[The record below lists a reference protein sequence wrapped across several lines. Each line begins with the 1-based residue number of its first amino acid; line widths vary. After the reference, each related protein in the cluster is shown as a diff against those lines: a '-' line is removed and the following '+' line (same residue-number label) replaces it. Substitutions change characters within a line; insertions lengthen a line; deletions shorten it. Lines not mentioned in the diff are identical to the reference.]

1 MPATYKIDPQRRL
14 VVTRL
19 WDPVTEADVH
29 AHNQQ
34 LRTDPLFDPT
44 FRQLA
49 DMYDVTNVLVSTD
62 VVRETAHDQ
71 FFTPDVRRAFVAR
84 TDGCYGMARM
94 FALHAETLGQVIEVF
109 RDLEPAQKWLGIG
122 RE

>member
-1 MPATYKIDPQRRL
+1 LPATYKIDPQRKL

-19 WDPVTEADVH
+19 WDPVTEAEVH

-49 DMYDVTNVLVSTD
+49 DMYDVSEVLVSTD

-71 FFTPDVRRAFVAR
+71 FFTPGVRRAFVAH

-94 FALHAETLGQVIEVF
+94 FALHAETLGQVIGVF
-109 RDLEPAQKWLGIG
+109 RDIKPAEEWLGL
-122 RE
+122 ESE